1 MSARLDS
8 LTDRQFRYLD
18 AGTKLAGVAIMAIGL
33 AVGIETAPGLVLAV
47 AGVSLGVS
55 TAFHTEDTQ

>member
-1 MSARLDS
+1 MSARLDA

-18 AGTKLAGVAIMAIGL
+18 AGTKLAGVGIMAIGL
-33 AVGIETAPGLVLAV
+33 AVGIETAPGLALVLA
-47 AGVSLGVS
+47 GVLLGVS